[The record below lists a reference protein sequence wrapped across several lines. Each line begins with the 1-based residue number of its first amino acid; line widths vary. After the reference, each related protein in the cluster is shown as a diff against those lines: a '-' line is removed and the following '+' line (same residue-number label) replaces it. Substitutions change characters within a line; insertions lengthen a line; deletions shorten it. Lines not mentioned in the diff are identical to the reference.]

1 MKTDPFVVSQAKDN
15 VGNTAY
21 VLVSTGSSGN
31 TMKCSATIET
41 LVRHAGWGGKV
52 CRCTSLY
59 MHILIHVLIHILIL
73 ILILILIHT
82 CAHTCTH
89 AYTYTYT
96 YTYMCSYIYP
106 YMYSYIHTCIY
117 SYIYL

>member
-1 MKTDPFVVSQAKDN
+1 MKTDPFVVSQAKDS

-73 ILILILIHT
+73 ILIHT